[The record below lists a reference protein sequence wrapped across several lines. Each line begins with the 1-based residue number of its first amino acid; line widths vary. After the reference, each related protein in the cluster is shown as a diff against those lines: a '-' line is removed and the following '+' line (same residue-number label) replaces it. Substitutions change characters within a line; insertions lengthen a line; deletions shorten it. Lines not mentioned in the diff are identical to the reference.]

1 MERIWKDT
9 FVAYLSYY
17 SGMWVEGLRKA
28 ARTSVPVAGVLAD
41 I

>member
-1 MERIWKDT
+1 MEKIWMDT

-17 SGMWVEGLRKA
+17 PGMWVEGLRKA
-28 ARTSVPVAGVLAD
+28 AKTSVPVAGVLAY